1 MGPIRS
7 ILYYEHLPCLALPC
21 LFEVLHLSSA
31 LSYYCSFNISPLS
44 SSSSTSPFLP
54 LSLSPSFPNLLVLTP
69 QSLSLFLIQIL
80 LHLFYPCFDCPSS
93 LVLTSRASRYSSL
106 IFNFFFSP
114 DVRLL
119 LSVGSEKLKMYPS
132 TKFGGRVLF

>member
-1 MGPIRS
+1 MNTF
-7 ILYYEHLPCLALPC
+7 LVLPCLAFSKFFTFPLP
-21 LFEVLHLSSA
+21 SPITAPS
-31 LSYYCSFNISPLS
+31 ISPLC
-44 SSSSTSPFLP
+44 PLP
-54 LSLSPSFPNLLVLTP
+54 HLRRIFYLSLPPSFPNLLVLTP